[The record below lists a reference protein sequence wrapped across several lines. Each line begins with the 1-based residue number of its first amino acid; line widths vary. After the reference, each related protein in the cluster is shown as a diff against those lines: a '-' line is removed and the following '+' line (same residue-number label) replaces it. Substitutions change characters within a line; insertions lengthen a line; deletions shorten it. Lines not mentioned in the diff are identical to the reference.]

1 MRKKWI
7 FIGAAFALAMTLTGC
22 RDNAAASIPQQSS
35 QEQTK
40 EQTQMIPMEEA
51 QEAALKAADIV
62 AADADISATTLS
74 EVAGVACYKVE
85 FTSGE
90 YAYAYTIN
98 AETGAVM
105 EMSSQEQN
113 AQASG
118 TQTETADP
126 AAPAPAQ
133 NATGTGTVDEAAAQ
147 KIALEHAGV
156 KAADATITKSK
167 LDYEDGRQV
176 YDIEWYAG
184 GAKYD
189 YEIATDTGEII
200 SSAYE
205 EKTMG
210 ADSKNV
216 TVSEADAKKTALDR
230 VSGATDKDLYEWKL
244 DYEDGHRIK
253 GGQTSAVNWIHSIL
267 KKQRVLA
274 EDWQLSQCLFGEHL
288 LKTHPDKVVVLVES
302 EKSAVIGSAIF
313 PDYVWLAT
321 GGKSQMREEKLRV
334 LSGRTVLLFPDADAY
349 AEWKQRAESMYFCK
363 VVVSDIIERNATPKQ
378 KEAHIDIADWII
390 FQIREGKVMSTANHL
405 VEAER
410 ILQRMIE
417 KNPVLQKLIDDLDLV
432 LVGASPI
439 GNDDE
444 KPP

>member
-7 FIGAAFALAMTLTGC
+7 FTGAAFALAMTLTGC

-51 QEAALKAADIV
+51 QEAALKAADIE

-90 YAYAYTIN
+90 YAYSYTIN

-126 AAPAPAQ
+126 AVPATAQTLGSASAAAPAQ

-189 YEIATDTGEII
+189 YEIAADTGEII
-200 SSAYE
+200 SFAYE

-210 ADSKNV
+210 ADSRNV

-230 VSGATDKDLYEWKL
+230 VSGATDKNLYEWKL
-244 DYEDGHRIK
+244 DYEDGHPEYEGKIIY
-253 GGQTSAVNWIHSIL
+253 GGTEYEFTIDA
-267 KKQRVLA
+267 
-274 EDWQLSQCLFGEHL
+274 
-288 LKTHPDKVVVLVES
+288 
-302 EKSAVIGSAIF
+302 
-313 PDYVWLAT
+313 AT
-321 GGKSQMREEKLRV
+321 GSVMEWDAEKVR
-334 LSGRTVLLFPDADAY
+334 
-349 AEWKQRAESMYFCK
+349 
-363 VVVSDIIERNATPKQ
+363 
-378 KEAHIDIADWII
+378 
-390 FQIREGKVMSTANHL
+390 
-405 VEAER
+405 
-410 ILQRMIE
+410 
-417 KNPVLQKLIDDLDLV
+417 
-432 LVGASPI
+432 
-439 GNDDE
+439 
-444 KPP
+444 

>member
-1 MRKKWI
+1 METIRESVKRGMGGAIYGIASVTIFVRFLQIYPVHKNFTCNLAGYRLHFTHSNLIGRIRKNMRKKWI

-126 AAPAPAQ
+126 AVPATAQTLGSASAAAPAQ

-167 LDYEDGRQV
+167 LDYEDGHQV

-189 YEIATDTGEII
+189 YEIAADTGEII
-200 SSAYE
+200 SFAYE

-210 ADSKNV
+210 ADSRSV
-216 TVSEADAKKTALDR
+216 MVSEADAKKTALDR

-244 DYEDGHRIK
+244 DYDDGRPEYEGKIIY
-253 GGQTSAVNWIHSIL
+253 GGTEYEFTIDA
-267 KKQRVLA
+267 
-274 EDWQLSQCLFGEHL
+274 
-288 LKTHPDKVVVLVES
+288 
-302 EKSAVIGSAIF
+302 
-313 PDYVWLAT
+313 AT
-321 GGKSQMREEKLRV
+321 GSVMEWDAEKVR
-334 LSGRTVLLFPDADAY
+334 
-349 AEWKQRAESMYFCK
+349 
-363 VVVSDIIERNATPKQ
+363 
-378 KEAHIDIADWII
+378 
-390 FQIREGKVMSTANHL
+390 
-405 VEAER
+405 
-410 ILQRMIE
+410 
-417 KNPVLQKLIDDLDLV
+417 
-432 LVGASPI
+432 
-439 GNDDE
+439 
-444 KPP
+444 

>member
-1 MRKKWI
+1 MGCLLLYKMETIRESVKRGMGGAIYGIASVTIFVRFLQTYPVHKNFTCNLAGYRLHFTHSNLIGRIRKNMRKKWI

-35 QEQTK
+35 Q

-113 AQASG
+113 VQASG
-118 TQTETADP
+118 MQTEAADSAA
-126 AAPAPAQ
+126 AAPAQAQTSAPATAQ
-133 NATGTGTVDEAAAQ
+133 TVTGIGTVDEAAAQ

-189 YEIATDTGEII
+189 YEIAVDTGEII
-200 SSAYE
+200 SSGYE
-205 EKTMG
+205 GKTAG
-210 ADSKNV
+210 ADSNNV
-216 TVSEADAKKTALDR
+216 TVSEAAAKKTALDR
-230 VSGATDKDLYEWKL
+230 VSGATDKDIYEWKL
-244 DYEDGHRIK
+244 DYDDGRPEYEGKIIY
-253 GGQTSAVNWIHSIL
+253 GGTEYEFTIDA
-267 KKQRVLA
+267 
-274 EDWQLSQCLFGEHL
+274 
-288 LKTHPDKVVVLVES
+288 
-302 EKSAVIGSAIF
+302 
-313 PDYVWLAT
+313 AT
-321 GGKSQMREEKLRV
+321 GSVMEWDAEKVR
-334 LSGRTVLLFPDADAY
+334 
-349 AEWKQRAESMYFCK
+349 
-363 VVVSDIIERNATPKQ
+363 
-378 KEAHIDIADWII
+378 
-390 FQIREGKVMSTANHL
+390 
-405 VEAER
+405 
-410 ILQRMIE
+410 
-417 KNPVLQKLIDDLDLV
+417 
-432 LVGASPI
+432 
-439 GNDDE
+439 
-444 KPP
+444 

>member
-1 MRKKWI
+1 MGCLLLYKMETIRESVKRGMGGAIYGIASVTIFVRFLQIYPVHKNFTCNLAGYRLHFTHSNLIGRIRKSMRKKWI
-7 FIGAAFALAMTLTGC
+7 FTGAAFALAMTLTGC

-40 EQTQMIPMEEA
+40 EQTQMIPMEGA
-51 QEAALKAADIV
+51 QEAALKAADIE

-118 TQTETADP
+118 TQTEVADS
-126 AAPAPAQ
+126 AAPAPAQTSAAAPAQ

-189 YEIATDTGEII
+189 YEIAADTGEII

-244 DYEDGHRIK
+244 DYDDGRP
-253 GGQTSAVNWIHSIL
+253 
-267 KKQRVLA
+267 
-274 EDWQLSQCLFGEHL
+274 E
-288 LKTHPDKVVVLVES
+288 
-302 EKSAVIGSAIF
+302 
-313 PDYVWLAT
+313 Y
-321 GGKSQMREEKLRV
+321 
-334 LSGRTVLLFPDADAY
+334 
-349 AEWKQRAESMYFCK
+349 
-363 VVVSDIIERNATPKQ
+363 
-378 KEAHIDIADWII
+378 
-390 FQIREGKVMSTANHL
+390 EGKIIYGGTEYEFTIDASTGSVM
-405 VEAER
+405 EWDAEKVR
-410 ILQRMIE
+410 
-417 KNPVLQKLIDDLDLV
+417 
-432 LVGASPI
+432 
-439 GNDDE
+439 
-444 KPP
+444 

>member
-1 MRKKWI
+1 MESVKRGMGGAIYGIASVTIFIKFLQISPVHKNFTCNLAGYRLHFTHSNLIGRIRKSMRKKWI
-7 FIGAAFALAMTLTGC
+7 FTGAAFALAMTLTGC

-40 EQTQMIPMEEA
+40 EQTQMIPMEGA
-51 QEAALKAADIV
+51 QEAALKAADIE

-113 AQASG
+113 AQTSG

-126 AAPAPAQ
+126 AASAPAQTSAAAPAQ

-189 YEIATDTGEII
+189 YEIATDNGEII

-244 DYEDGHRIK
+244 DYDDGRPEYEGKIIY
-253 GGQTSAVNWIHSIL
+253 GGTEYEFTIDA
-267 KKQRVLA
+267 
-274 EDWQLSQCLFGEHL
+274 
-288 LKTHPDKVVVLVES
+288 
-302 EKSAVIGSAIF
+302 
-313 PDYVWLAT
+313 AT
-321 GGKSQMREEKLRV
+321 GSVMEWDAEK
-334 LSGRTVLLFPDADAY
+334 
-349 AEWKQRAESMYFCK
+349 
-363 VVVSDIIERNATPKQ
+363 
-378 KEAHIDIADWII
+378 
-390 FQIREGKVMSTANHL
+390 IR
-405 VEAER
+405 
-410 ILQRMIE
+410 
-417 KNPVLQKLIDDLDLV
+417 
-432 LVGASPI
+432 
-439 GNDDE
+439 
-444 KPP
+444 

>member
-1 MRKKWI
+1 MGCLLLYKMETIRESVKRGMGGAIYGIASVTIFVRFLQIYPVYKNFTCNLAGYRLHFTHSNLIGRIRKNMRKKWI
-7 FIGAAFALAMTLTGC
+7 FTGAAFALAMTLTGC

-35 QEQTK
+35 Q

-176 YDIEWYAG
+176 YDIEWYVG

-210 ADSKNV
+210 ADSRSV

-244 DYEDGHRIK
+244 DYDDGRPEYEGKIIY
-253 GGQTSAVNWIHSIL
+253 GGTEYEFTIDA
-267 KKQRVLA
+267 
-274 EDWQLSQCLFGEHL
+274 
-288 LKTHPDKVVVLVES
+288 
-302 EKSAVIGSAIF
+302 
-313 PDYVWLAT
+313 AT
-321 GGKSQMREEKLRV
+321 GSVMEWDAEKVR
-334 LSGRTVLLFPDADAY
+334 
-349 AEWKQRAESMYFCK
+349 
-363 VVVSDIIERNATPKQ
+363 
-378 KEAHIDIADWII
+378 
-390 FQIREGKVMSTANHL
+390 
-405 VEAER
+405 
-410 ILQRMIE
+410 
-417 KNPVLQKLIDDLDLV
+417 
-432 LVGASPI
+432 
-439 GNDDE
+439 
-444 KPP
+444 

>member
-1 MRKKWI
+1 MGCLLLYKMETIRESVKRGMGGAIYGIASVTIFVEFLQISHVHKNFTCNLAGYRLHFTHSNLIGRIRKSMRKKWI
-7 FIGAAFALAMTLTGC
+7 FTGAAFALAMTLTGC

-35 QEQTK
+35 QEQT
-40 EQTQMIPMEEA
+40 QMIPMEEA
-51 QEAALKAADIV
+51 QEAALKAADIE

-98 AETGAVM
+98 AQTGAVM

-113 AQASG
+113 AQTSG

-126 AAPAPAQ
+126 AASAPAQTSGSASAQAQTSAAAPAQ

-189 YEIATDTGEII
+189 YEIAADTREII

-210 ADSKNV
+210 ADSRNV

-244 DYEDGHRIK
+244 DYDDGRPEYEGKIIY
-253 GGQTSAVNWIHSIL
+253 GGTEYEFTIDA
-267 KKQRVLA
+267 
-274 EDWQLSQCLFGEHL
+274 
-288 LKTHPDKVVVLVES
+288 
-302 EKSAVIGSAIF
+302 
-313 PDYVWLAT
+313 AT
-321 GGKSQMREEKLRV
+321 GSVMEWDAEKVR
-334 LSGRTVLLFPDADAY
+334 
-349 AEWKQRAESMYFCK
+349 
-363 VVVSDIIERNATPKQ
+363 
-378 KEAHIDIADWII
+378 
-390 FQIREGKVMSTANHL
+390 
-405 VEAER
+405 
-410 ILQRMIE
+410 
-417 KNPVLQKLIDDLDLV
+417 
-432 LVGASPI
+432 
-439 GNDDE
+439 
-444 KPP
+444 

>member
-1 MRKKWI
+1 METIRESVKRGMGGAIYGIASVTIFVRFLQIYPVHKNFTCNLAGYRLHFTHSNLIGRIRKNMRKKWI
-7 FIGAAFALAMTLTGC
+7 FTVAAFALAMTLTGC

-35 QEQTK
+35 Q

-118 TQTETADP
+118 TQTETTDP

-244 DYEDGHRIK
+244 DYDDGRPEYEGKIIY
-253 GGQTSAVNWIHSIL
+253 GGTEYEFTIDA
-267 KKQRVLA
+267 
-274 EDWQLSQCLFGEHL
+274 
-288 LKTHPDKVVVLVES
+288 
-302 EKSAVIGSAIF
+302 
-313 PDYVWLAT
+313 AT
-321 GGKSQMREEKLRV
+321 GSVMEWDAEKVR
-334 LSGRTVLLFPDADAY
+334 
-349 AEWKQRAESMYFCK
+349 
-363 VVVSDIIERNATPKQ
+363 
-378 KEAHIDIADWII
+378 
-390 FQIREGKVMSTANHL
+390 
-405 VEAER
+405 
-410 ILQRMIE
+410 
-417 KNPVLQKLIDDLDLV
+417 
-432 LVGASPI
+432 
-439 GNDDE
+439 
-444 KPP
+444 

>member
-1 MRKKWI
+1 MKQKWI
-7 FIGAAFALAMTLTGC
+7 FTGAAFALAMTLTGC
-22 RDNAAASIPQQSS
+22 RDNAASSIPQQSS

-51 QEAALKAADIV
+51 QEAALKAADIE

-118 TQTETADP
+118 AQTEAADP
-126 AAPAPAQ
+126 EASAQAQTSAPTTAQ
-133 NATGTGTVDEAAAQ
+133 TATGTGTVDEAAAQ

-156 KAADATITKSK
+156 KAADATIIKSK
-167 LDYEDGRQV
+167 LDYEDGHQV

-210 ADSKNV
+210 TDSKNI

-230 VSGATDKDLYEWKL
+230 VSGATDKDIYEWKL
-244 DYEDGHRIK
+244 DYDDGRPEYEGKIIY
-253 GGQTSAVNWIHSIL
+253 GGMEYEFTIDA
-267 KKQRVLA
+267 
-274 EDWQLSQCLFGEHL
+274 
-288 LKTHPDKVVVLVES
+288 
-302 EKSAVIGSAIF
+302 
-313 PDYVWLAT
+313 AT
-321 GGKSQMREEKLRV
+321 GS
-334 LSGRTVLLFPDADAY
+334 
-349 AEWKQRAESMYFCK
+349 
-363 VVVSDIIERNATPKQ
+363 IIEWDAET
-378 KEAHIDIADWII
+378 
-390 FQIREGKVMSTANHL
+390 IR
-405 VEAER
+405 
-410 ILQRMIE
+410 
-417 KNPVLQKLIDDLDLV
+417 
-432 LVGASPI
+432 
-439 GNDDE
+439 
-444 KPP
+444 

>member
-1 MRKKWI
+1 MGCLLLYKMETIRESVKRGMGGAIYGIASVTIFVRFLQIYPVHKNFTCDLAGYRLHFTHSNLIGRIRKNMRKKWI
-7 FIGAAFALAMTLTGC
+7 FIGAAFALAMTLTGY
-22 RDNAAASIPQQSS
+22 RYNAAASIPQQSS

-105 EMSSQEQN
+105 EMSSQEHN

-118 TQTETADP
+118 TQTETTAP

-244 DYEDGHRIK
+244 DYDDGRPEYEGKIIY
-253 GGQTSAVNWIHSIL
+253 GGTEYEFTIDA
-267 KKQRVLA
+267 
-274 EDWQLSQCLFGEHL
+274 
-288 LKTHPDKVVVLVES
+288 
-302 EKSAVIGSAIF
+302 
-313 PDYVWLAT
+313 AT
-321 GGKSQMREEKLRV
+321 GSVMEWDAEKVRMLRRSV
-334 LSGRTVLLFPDADAY
+334 KTDRRSSCVQRLSMT
-349 AEWKQRAESMYFCK
+349 S
-363 VVVSDIIERNATPKQ
+363 
-378 KEAHIDIADWII
+378 
-390 FQIREGKVMSTANHL
+390 
-405 VEAER
+405 
-410 ILQRMIE
+410 
-417 KNPVLQKLIDDLDLV
+417 
-432 LVGASPI
+432 
-439 GNDDE
+439 
-444 KPP
+444 

>member
-7 FIGAAFALAMTLTGC
+7 FTGAAFALAMTLTGC

-118 TQTETADP
+118 TQTEVADSTVPATAQTSGSASAQAQTS
-126 AAPAPAQ
+126 AAAPAQ
-133 NATGTGTVDEAAAQ
+133 NATSTGTVDEAAAQ

-167 LDYEDGRQV
+167 LDYEDGRRV

-189 YEIATDTGEII
+189 YEIAVDNGEII

-205 EKTMG
+205 EKTVG
-210 ADSKNV
+210 ADSRSV

-244 DYEDGHRIK
+244 DYDDGRPEYEGKIIY
-253 GGQTSAVNWIHSIL
+253 GGTEYEFTIDA
-267 KKQRVLA
+267 
-274 EDWQLSQCLFGEHL
+274 
-288 LKTHPDKVVVLVES
+288 
-302 EKSAVIGSAIF
+302 
-313 PDYVWLAT
+313 AT
-321 GGKSQMREEKLRV
+321 GSVMEWDAEKVR
-334 LSGRTVLLFPDADAY
+334 
-349 AEWKQRAESMYFCK
+349 
-363 VVVSDIIERNATPKQ
+363 
-378 KEAHIDIADWII
+378 
-390 FQIREGKVMSTANHL
+390 
-405 VEAER
+405 
-410 ILQRMIE
+410 
-417 KNPVLQKLIDDLDLV
+417 
-432 LVGASPI
+432 
-439 GNDDE
+439 
-444 KPP
+444 

>member
-1 MRKKWI
+1 MGCLLLYKMETIRESVKRGMGGAIYGIASVTIFVRFLQIYPVHKNFTCNLAGYRLHFTHSNLIGRIRKSMRKKWI
-7 FIGAAFALAMTLTGC
+7 FTGAAFALAMTLTGC

-35 QEQTK
+35 Q

-189 YEIATDTGEII
+189 YEIAADTGEII

-210 ADSKNV
+210 ADSRNV

-244 DYEDGHRIK
+244 DYDDGRPEYEGKIIY
-253 GGQTSAVNWIHSIL
+253 GGTEYEFTIDA
-267 KKQRVLA
+267 
-274 EDWQLSQCLFGEHL
+274 
-288 LKTHPDKVVVLVES
+288 
-302 EKSAVIGSAIF
+302 
-313 PDYVWLAT
+313 AT
-321 GGKSQMREEKLRV
+321 GSVMEWDAEKVR
-334 LSGRTVLLFPDADAY
+334 
-349 AEWKQRAESMYFCK
+349 
-363 VVVSDIIERNATPKQ
+363 
-378 KEAHIDIADWII
+378 
-390 FQIREGKVMSTANHL
+390 
-405 VEAER
+405 
-410 ILQRMIE
+410 
-417 KNPVLQKLIDDLDLV
+417 
-432 LVGASPI
+432 
-439 GNDDE
+439 
-444 KPP
+444 

>member
-7 FIGAAFALAMTLTGC
+7 FIGAAFALAMTLTGY
-22 RDNAAASIPQQSS
+22 RYNAAASIPQQSS

-118 TQTETADP
+118 TQTETTDP

-167 LDYEDGRQV
+167 LDYEGRRQV
-176 YDIEWYAG
+176 YEIEWYAG
-184 GAKYD
+184 GKKYD
-189 YEIATDTGEII
+189 YEIAVDTGEIL
-200 SSAYE
+200 SSAYD
-205 EKTMG
+205 EKTSG
-210 ADSKNV
+210 LSVSNSSNV
-216 TVSEADAKKTALDR
+216 TVSEADAKQTALGS
-230 VSGATDKDLYEWKL
+230 VSGATEKDIYEWEF
-244 DYEDGHRIK
+244 DYDDGRPEYEGKIIY
-253 GGQTSAVNWIHSIL
+253 GGTEYDFTIDASSGAV
-267 KKQRVLA
+267 
-274 EDWQLSQCLFGEHL
+274 
-288 LKTHPDKVVVLVES
+288 VEW
-302 EKSAVIGSAIF
+302 E
-313 PDYVWLAT
+313 
-321 GGKSQMREEKLRV
+321 
-334 LSGRTVLLFPDADAY
+334 
-349 AEWKQRAESMYFCK
+349 AES
-363 VVVSDIIERNATPKQ
+363 VR
-378 KEAHIDIADWII
+378 
-390 FQIREGKVMSTANHL
+390 
-405 VEAER
+405 
-410 ILQRMIE
+410 
-417 KNPVLQKLIDDLDLV
+417 
-432 LVGASPI
+432 
-439 GNDDE
+439 
-444 KPP
+444 